1 MKAFVHG
8 GRGMKFLEHRPK
20 PTLSHPAGAIVRI
33 TKTRICHV
41 SQFLKGDVRSNASSA
56 AQKETRCASVRGW

>member
-1 MKAFVHG
+1 MKSFVYG
-8 GRGMKFLEHRPK
+8 GTGMKSLEDRRK

-33 TKTRICHV
+33 TKTKICHV
-41 SQFLKGDVRSNASSA
+41 SHILKGDVRSNASSA